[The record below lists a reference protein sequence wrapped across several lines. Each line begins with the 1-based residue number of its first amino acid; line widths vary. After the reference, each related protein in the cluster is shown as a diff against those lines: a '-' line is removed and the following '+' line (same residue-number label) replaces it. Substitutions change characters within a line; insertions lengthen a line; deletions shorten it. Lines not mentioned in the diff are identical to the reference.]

1 MFRVKFVCIDS
12 VIEQAEA
19 KVNSAI
25 KSLED
30 NKASVVDVSFLPNRQ
45 MIMILYILD

>member
-12 VIEQAEA
+12 IQEEGET

-25 KSLED
+25 KLLED
-30 NKASVVDVSFLPNRQ
+30 DKASIIDVCFHPNRQ
-45 MIMILYILD
+45 FVMILYILD